1 MNLVQCI
8 ISRRFMRDKK
18 YDVVLY
24 QILET
29 PLLAV
34 CFYSYFFYYKC
45 IFINSFTTTLHVC
58 EVRRVCIVFKLSLL
72 HRR

>member
-18 YDVVLY
+18 YYVVLY
-24 QILET
+24 QILVT

-34 CFYSYFFYYKC
+34 CFCSYFYYKC
-45 IFINSFTTTLHVC
+45 IFINSSTTALCVKC
-58 EVRRVCIVFKLSLL
+58 GVFASYLS
-72 HRR
+72 